1 MKLSHS
7 RAEVEA
13 RLTDAL
19 VRLGSARREK
29 LSKEDFDVYADG
41 LRAFPI
47 DVVQRVCLELGHQA
61 PAEFQPRFPPLYVIR
76 EACIKAV
83 EAARTRRL
91 MLSAPRQE
99 PADPERLEQ
108 LKRDIA
114 AELRRKSMR

>member
-47 DVVQRVCLELGHQA
+47 DVVQRVCLELSHQA
-61 PAEFQPRFPPLYVIR
+61 PAEFQPRFPPLYVLR
-76 EACIKAV
+76 ERCIKAV
-83 EAARTRRL
+83 EFGRARRL
-91 MLSAPRQE
+91 MLSAPKGE

-114 AELRRKSMR
+114 AEIARKSMR